1 MLYYSHHQKKIHQK
15 KTNVKIKKSQGLQK
29 DKQLHR
35 STNKTIRL
43 SLFGRETPLNLIQR
57 PQCLWA
63 NSKAVHFS
71 PSMQSDG
78 KLQSTVSP
86 PSITGFCRLTSVQVR
101 YRAYLRNT
109 KPGHRQRG
117 RGSAW
122 GGEGD
127 RASTHCFLTGSS

>member
-15 KTNVKIKKSQGLQK
+15 KTNVKIKKSKGLQK
-29 DKQLHR
+29 DKVKLHR

-101 YRAYLRNT
+101 YRAYLRDT
-109 KPGHRQRG
+109 KPGHQQRG

-122 GGEGD
+122 GREGD
-127 RASTHCFLTGSS
+127 RASTDCSS